1 MSTCLRDKF
10 GPWLR
15 HKVRVVIVKQ
25 WKKYDTIYKN
35 LLTLKRI
42 IKSNL
47 DDTSIYQAAMTRLGW
62 YRQCGLSVFNFLLS
76 PKVLAMPKEN
86 RADKRKSRPG
96 LVDPYALYQ
105 NLRTPICK
113 PLHLL
118 YLNELLRKFGGIEN
132 SSYICG
138 KITYYERGYS
148 C

>member
-1 MSTCLRDKF
+1 MIATM
-10 GPWLR
+10 W
-15 HKVRVVIVKQ
+15 
-25 WKKYDTIYKN
+25 TI
-35 LLTLKRI
+35 
-42 IKSNL
+42 
-47 DDTSIYQAAMTRLGW
+47 RL
-62 YRQCGLSVFNFLLS
+62 QLSVES
-76 PKVLAMPKEN
+76 QGLAMPKEN

>member
-1 MSTCLRDKF
+1 MSTYLRDKF

-86 RADKRKSRPG
+86 RTDKRKSRPG

-105 NLRTPICK
+105 KLRTPI
-113 PLHLL
+113 
-118 YLNELLRKFGGIEN
+118 YM
-132 SSYICG
+132 
-138 KITYYERGYS
+138 
-148 C
+148 